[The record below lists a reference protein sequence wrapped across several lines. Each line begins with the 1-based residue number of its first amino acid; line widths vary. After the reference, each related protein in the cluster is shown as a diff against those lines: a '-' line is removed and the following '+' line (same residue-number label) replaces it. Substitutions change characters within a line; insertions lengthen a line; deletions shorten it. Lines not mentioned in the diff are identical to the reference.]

1 MTKETL
7 ESIFREAI
15 KAVDSPGASRYAL
28 FVSPELY
35 VMWDSFMQKASGGTI
50 ARPLMFG
57 PYTIVENME
66 ARMGTAVL
74 ERRAEIKR
82 LCRTRKG

>member
-1 MTKETL
+1 MERIDL
-7 ESIFREAI
+7 ENLFRDAI
-15 KAVDSPGASRYAL
+15 KAVDSPRAGAWAL

-35 VMWDSFMQKASGGTI
+35 VLWDSYMQKASGGTV

-57 PYTIVENME
+57 SFTIVENME

-74 ERRAEIKR
+74 ERRSEIKR
-82 LCRTRKG
+82 LLRAR

>member
-7 ESIFREAI
+7 ETIFRDAI
-15 KAVDSPGASRYAL
+15 KAVDNPRAGQWAL

-35 VMWDSFMQKASGGTI
+35 VMWDSFMQKASGGTV

-57 PYTIVENME
+57 PFTIVENME
-66 ARMGTAVL
+66 ARMGTACL
-74 ERRAEIKR
+74 KRRGEVKKILRA
-82 LCRTRKG
+82 RKG

>member
-7 ESIFREAI
+7 ENIFRDAI
-15 KAVDSPGASRYAL
+15 KAVSPSTPGRYAL

-35 VMWDSFMQKASGGTI
+35 VLWDSFMQKASGGTV

-57 PYTIVENME
+57 SYTIVEDMD
-66 ARMGTAVL
+66 ARMGTAIL
-74 ERRAEIKR
+74 ERRSEIKR
-82 LCRTRKG
+82 IIRTR

>member
-7 ESIFREAI
+7 ENLFRDAI
-15 KAVDSPGASRYAL
+15 KAVDSPRPGQWAL

-35 VMWDSFMQKASGGTI
+35 VMWDSFMQKASGGTV

-57 PYTIVENME
+57 SFTIVENME

-74 ERRAEIKR
+74 ERRSEIKKLQR
-82 LCRTRKG
+82 AR